1 MVREEVSVC
10 VYDVYESESRV
21 GGGVKNEMPPLT
33 RAYRGSTQNRN
44 REAYRL
50 LLEAC
55 CVTSL
60 S

>member
-1 MVREEVSVC
+1 MYASMMCMRVRVEW
-10 VYDVYESESRV
+10 
-21 GGGVKNEMPPLT
+21 GAGGVKNEMPPLT